1 MLLPRL
7 REHLHSV
14 NPSARDQPSS
24 RRRGKREELVN
35 RRRAASILERVGGPK
50 DPLTRII
57 AKNIG
62 ANVSAVE
69 VRELFSEV
77 GGKVKKVAAVLG
89 ATGMSAAYEID
100 FEDEA
105 AARNALSLD
114 QMTLDGRRLSLSLV
128 PEEAKKNEP
137 QMPIKPKPKDGKAAA
152 NLLASALD
160 KANSSV
166 LSNSKKGSTI
176 SANKKVT
183 SRYVAIDVTK

>member
-1 MLLPRL
+1 M
-7 REHLHSV
+7 
-14 NPSARDQPSS
+14 D
-24 RRRGKREELVN
+24 
-35 RRRAASILERVGGPK
+35 RVGGRK

-77 GGKVKKVAAVLG
+77 GGNVKRVAAVLG

-100 FEDEA
+100 FEDEV
-105 AARNALSLD
+105 AARTALSLD

-128 PEEAKKNEP
+128 PGEAKKNEP
-137 QMPIKPKPKDGKAAA
+137 LMSTKPKPKEDKVAA

-166 LSNSKKGSTI
+166 LSNSKKGTSI
-176 SANKKVT
+176 GANKQVT